1 MVEVPLA
8 MVSQAAAPLAL
19 VALGLGLAEFD
30 VRLGW
35 RQSPTICAIKLVVQ
49 PLVVWGLAKLLGL
62 PPMETQVVVVLGP
75 IAVGANVYLMSRQ
88 FKVME
93 GPVAASLVLSTALAA
108 VTTPLF

>member
-35 RQSPTICAIKLVVQ
+35 RQSATICAIKLVVQ

-62 PPMETQVVVVLGP
+62 PPMKTQVMVLLGS

-93 GPVAASLVLSTALAA
+93 GPVAASVVLSTALAA
-108 VTTPLF
+108 VTPPLF